1 MPVATYEDGIKQRTV
16 IVEFENTDA
25 APAAITSDN
34 YQAAF
39 AILGNVESDVR
50 VIEEIE

>member
-25 APAAITSDN
+25 ARAAITSDT
-34 YQAAF
+34 YKAEF
-39 AILGNVESDVR
+39 ALLGNVERDVR
-50 VIEEIE
+50 LI